1 MAASGTVS
9 LELAMARVPNV
20 IAYRMNAL
28 TVTLVKMLHGVNQKF
43 ANLLNILLDREVV
56 PEFIQEKCT
65 PDRVAGGVID
75 LLEEGETLDRQR
87 ASIEQALDALRPQKG
102 TPSGAAA
109 DVVMS
114 VLRGNGR
121 KEETAS

>member
-1 MAASGTVS
+1 M
-9 LELAMARVPNV
+9 
-20 IAYRMNAL
+20 
-28 TVTLVKMLHGVNQKF
+28 
-43 ANLLNILLDREVV
+43 
-56 PEFIQEKCT
+56 PEFIQEKCR